1 MKRKLVIEITT
12 DDVAENTGFN
22 ELMDNL
28 QDYCQEQANELVAID
43 GMEHGYFYSVV
54 DPEGKNNVH
63 IDSHWE
69 QE

>member
-43 GMEHGYFYSVV
+43 GMEHGYFFSVI

-69 QE
+69 KE

>member
-12 DDVAENTGFN
+12 DDVAERTGFS
-22 ELMDNL
+22 ELLDNL
-28 QDYCQEQANELVAID
+28 QDYCQEQANELVALD
-43 GMEHGYFYSVV
+43 GMEHGYFFSSIAP
-54 DPEGKNNVH
+54 DEKNNVH

>member
-43 GMEHGYFYSVV
+43 GMEHGYFFSVI
-54 DPEGKNNVH
+54 DPEGRNNVH

>member
-1 MKRKLVIEITT
+1 MKRKLVVEITT

-43 GMEHGYFYSVV
+43 GMEHGYFFSVI

>member
-1 MKRKLVIEITT
+1 MKRKLVIEIDT
-12 DDVAENTGFN
+12 DDVAESSGFD

-28 QDYCQEQANELVAID
+28 QDYCQEQANELVALD
-43 GMEHGYFYSVV
+43 GMEHGYFYSVI

-69 QE
+69 EG

>member
-12 DDVAENTGFN
+12 DDVAENTGFS
-22 ELMDNL
+22 ELMNNL

-43 GMEHGYFYSVV
+43 GMEHGYFFSVI

>member
-43 GMEHGYFYSVV
+43 GMEHGYFYSVI

>member
-43 GMEHGYFYSVV
+43 GMEHGYFFSVV